1 MFTSTKKSG
10 QTSSRALFAVLF
22 ILMLLKLSLLRYF
35 FFNGLSGVGLLT
47 DALAALTIVCVL
59 DLIVPLSWKRT
70 VYAIFNVLFSLILF
84 AATLYNAHFSSVPT
98 YTALSELGQVA
109 QVRGS
114 IGPLVRPTHFLF
126 FADIILAVP
135 IWWIRR
141 RRIRSK
147 NAYRSSYSDSHLTFG
162 RKRSS
167 YWGKLGVALTAAFC
181 IVCSGSFIV
190 KGETIDNEL
199 VRAENLGFLNYQ
211 VSSAILTSKE
221 NEAIANG
228 NINETIAKINALVSK
243 YPYQDNA
250 KNGTAV
256 KAKYFGQAKGSNL
269 IVLQLES
276 FQNFPI
282 NASLNGQALTPV
294 LNNLA
299 KESYYF
305 NHFFQQIG
313 QGNTSDAEFMS
324 NTSIYPTGVVPMSAG
339 YSDRD
344 LPSLPK
350 LLAKEGYESETF
362 HVNDVTFWNRNKMY
376 PALGFTRY
384 FDKPS
389 FTNDKFNDFGPS
401 DEELYR
407 VGVEKMTAHQAANQ
421 PFYAQFITASSHSPF
436 TVPADRARIEIPATI
451 TNKLLHDYLQAINY
465 TDYAVGQ
472 LIQELKANGLWD
484 NTTLV
489 LYGDHFGLPEEE
501 EITQQIQANLNI
513 PYDGKVSR
521 FNIPLMIHTPKQTK
535 GQVIE
540 QPGGQLD
547 ILPTVMNLMGVSLK
561 QENFTAFG
569 HDLLNMDHNAFG
581 IRYYL
586 PTGSF
591 VNNDIMFIPG
601 AGFDDGTAYSLK
613 TYEQVTDLEPYRSD
627 YEHVLNLMKLSDEYV
642 KLLPKRTP

>member
-1 MFTSTKKSG
+1 MYNSKYERI
-10 QTSSRALFAVLF
+10 SSRTLFIVLF
-22 ILMLLKLSLLRYF
+22 ILLLLKLTLLRYF
-35 FFNGLSGVGLLT
+35 FFQGLSGIGLLT
-47 DALAALTIVCVL
+47 DTLGALTVVCVL
-59 DLIVPLSWKRT
+59 DLIVPKRWKRM
-70 VYAIFNVLFSLILF
+70 VYGGFNLIFSLVLF
-84 AATLYNAHFSSVPT
+84 AATLYNVHFSSVPT

-114 IGPLVRPTHFLF
+114 IGPLIRPVHFMF
-126 FADIILAVP
+126 FVDIVLALPLWFILRSRRTSRSQGSYSNSGLSFGKS
-135 IWWIRR
+135 RR
-141 RRIRSK
+141 R
-147 NAYRSSYSDSHLTFG
+147 
-162 RKRSS
+162 
-167 YWGKLGVALTAAFC
+167 YWGKVGVALTAAFS
-181 IVCSGSFIV
+181 IVLSGSFIV

-228 NINETIAKINALVSK
+228 NINETIVKINQLVSQ
-243 YPYQDNA
+243 YPYQD
-250 KNGTAV
+250 KTSHGSPV
-256 KAKYFGQAKGSNL
+256 KAKYFGEAKGSNL

-282 NASLNGQALTPV
+282 HASLGGQVLTPV
-294 LNNLA
+294 LNELA
-299 KESYYF
+299 SESYYF
-305 NHFFQQIG
+305 PHFFQQIG

-350 LLAKEGYESETF
+350 LLRERGYQSETF
-362 HVNDVTFWNRNKMY
+362 HGNDVTFWNRNKMY
-376 PALGFTRY
+376 PAIGFDRY

-389 FTNDKFNDFGPS
+389 FKNDRFNDFGPS

-407 VGVEKMTAHQAANQ
+407 VGVEKMTAHQAANE

-436 TVPADRARIEIPATI
+436 KVPADRARITVPETI
-451 TNKLLHDYLQAINY
+451 TNTLLHDYLQAINY

-472 LIQELKANGLWD
+472 LINELKASGLWD

-489 LYGDHFGLPEEE
+489 IYGDHFGLPAND
-501 EITQQIQANLNI
+501 EITKQIQDNLNV
-513 PYDGKVSR
+513 PYDGNVSR
-521 FNIPLMIHTPKQTK
+521 FNIPLIIHTPQQSK
-535 GQVIE
+535 GQVVE

-547 ILPTVMNLMGVSLK
+547 IMPTVLNLMGVSL
-561 QENFTAFG
+561 QEEQFTAFG

-591 VNNDIMFIPG
+591 VNNEIMFVPG
-601 AGFDDGTAYSLK
+601 AGFDDGKAYSIT
-613 TYEQVTDLEPYRSD
+613 TYEPVTDLEPYRAD
-627 YEHVLNLMKLSDEYV
+627 YEHVLSLMKLSDEYV
-642 KLLPKRTP
+642 KLLPKRAP

>member
-1 MFTSTKKSG
+1 MFKSTNTRR
-10 QTSSRALFAVLF
+10 QTSSRALFIVLF
-22 ILMLLKLSLLRYF
+22 VLMLLKLSLLRYF
-35 FFNGLSGVGLLT
+35 FFNNLSGVGLLT

-59 DLIVPLSWKRT
+59 DLIVPLSWKRW
-70 VYAIFNVLFSLILF
+70 VYGGFNILFSLVLF
-84 AATLYNAHFSSVPT
+84 AATLYNAQFSSVPT

-114 IGPLVRPTHFLF
+114 IGPLIRWQHVLF

-135 IWWIRR
+135 IWLIRR
-141 RRIRSK
+141 RHGSGG
-147 NAYRSSYSDSHLTFG
+147 YRNRYNESGLTFG
-162 RKRSS
+162 RNRSR

-181 IVCSGSFIV
+181 MVWSGSFIV

-199 VRAENLGFLNYQ
+199 VRAENIGFLNYQ

-228 NINETIAKINALVSK
+228 NINETIAKINALVSQ
-243 YPYQDNA
+243 YPYQNKTDHD
-250 KNGTAV
+250 TQV

-269 IVLQLES
+269 IVIQLES

-282 NASLNGQALTPV
+282 HASLNGQELTPV

-305 NHFFQQIG
+305 SHFFQQIG

-350 LLAKEGYESETF
+350 LLAKEGYESETY

-389 FTNDKFNDFGPS
+389 FTNDRFNDFGPS

-407 VGVEKMTAHQAANQ
+407 VGVEQITAHQAAKQ

-436 TVPADRARIEIPATI
+436 TIPADRARIEIPATV
-451 TNKLLHDYLQAINY
+451 TNKMLHDYLQAINY

-472 LIQELKANGLWD
+472 LIHELKANGLWD

-489 LYGDHFGLPEEE
+489 LYGDHFGLPEDK
-501 EITQQIQANLNI
+501 EITQQIQDHLGV

-521 FNIPLMIHTPKQTK
+521 FNIPLIIHTPKQTK
-535 GQVIE
+535 GKVIE

-547 ILPTVMNLMGVSLK
+547 ILPTVMNLIGVSLE
-561 QENFTAFG
+561 QEKFTAFG
-569 HDLLNMDHNAFG
+569 HDLLNMDRNAFG

-591 VNNDIMFIPG
+591 VNNDILFIPG
-601 AGFDDGTAYSLK
+601 AGFDDGTAYSLE
-613 TYEQVTDLEPYRSD
+613 TYEPVTHLEPYRSD
-627 YEHVLNLMKLSDEYV
+627 YEHVLSLMKLSDEYV
-642 KLLPKRTP
+642 KLLPKRAP

>member
-1 MFTSTKKSG
+1 MYNSKYERI
-10 QTSSRALFAVLF
+10 SSRTLFVVLF
-22 ILMLLKLSLLRYF
+22 ILLLLKLTLLRYF
-35 FFNGLSGVGLLT
+35 FFQGLSGIGLLT
-47 DALAALTIVCVL
+47 DTLGALTVVCVL
-59 DLIVPLSWKRT
+59 DLIVPKRWKRM
-70 VYAIFNVLFSLILF
+70 VYGGFNLIFSLVLF
-84 AATLYNAHFSSVPT
+84 AATLYNVHFSSVPT

-114 IGPLVRPTHFLF
+114 IGPLIRPVHFMF
-126 FADIILAVP
+126 FVDIVLALPLWFILRSRRTSRSQGSYSNSGLSFGKS
-135 IWWIRR
+135 RR
-141 RRIRSK
+141 R
-147 NAYRSSYSDSHLTFG
+147 
-162 RKRSS
+162 
-167 YWGKLGVALTAAFC
+167 YWGKVGVALTAAFS
-181 IVCSGSFIV
+181 IVLSGSFIV

-228 NINETIAKINALVSK
+228 NINETIAKINQLVSQ
-243 YPYQDNA
+243 YPYQD
-250 KNGTAV
+250 KTSQGSPV
-256 KAKYFGQAKGSNL
+256 KAKYFGEAKGSNL

-282 NASLNGQALTPV
+282 HASLGGQVLTPV
-294 LNNLA
+294 LNELA
-299 KESYYF
+299 SESYYF
-305 NHFFQQIG
+305 PHFFQQIG

-350 LLAKEGYESETF
+350 LLRERGYQSETF
-362 HVNDVTFWNRNKMY
+362 HGNDVTFWNRNKMY
-376 PALGFTRY
+376 PAIGFDRY

-389 FTNDKFNDFGPS
+389 FKNDRFNDFGPS

-407 VGVEKMTAHQAANQ
+407 VGVEKMTAHQAANE

-436 TVPADRARIEIPATI
+436 KVPADRARITVPETI
-451 TNKLLHDYLQAINY
+451 TNTLLHDYLQAINY

-472 LIQELKANGLWD
+472 LINELKASGLWD

-489 LYGDHFGLPEEE
+489 IYGDHFGLPAND
-501 EITQQIQANLNI
+501 EITKQIQDNLNV
-513 PYDGKVSR
+513 PYDGNVSR
-521 FNIPLMIHTPKQTK
+521 FNIPLIIHTPQQSK
-535 GQVIE
+535 GQVVE

-547 ILPTVMNLMGVSLK
+547 IMPTVLNLMGVSL
-561 QENFTAFG
+561 QEEQFTAFG

-591 VNNDIMFIPG
+591 VNNEIMFVPG
-601 AGFDDGTAYSLK
+601 AGFDDGKAYSIK
-613 TYEQVTDLEPYRSD
+613 TYEPVTDLEPYRAD
-627 YEHVLNLMKLSDEYV
+627 YEHVLSLMKLSDEYV
-642 KLLPKRTP
+642 KLLPKRAP

>member
-1 MFTSTKKSG
+1 MFKSTNTRR
-10 QTSSRALFAVLF
+10 QTSSRALFIVLF
-22 ILMLLKLSLLRYF
+22 VLMLLKLSLLRYF
-35 FFNGLSGVGLLT
+35 FFNNMSSLGLLT
-47 DALAALTIVCVL
+47 DGLAALTIVCVL
-59 DLIVPLSWKRT
+59 DLIVPLSWKRW
-70 VYAIFNVLFSLILF
+70 VYGGFNILFSLILF
-84 AATLYNAHFSSVPT
+84 AATLYNAQFSSVPT

-114 IGPLVRPTHFLF
+114 IGPLIRWQHVLF

-135 IWWIRR
+135 IWLIRR
-141 RRIRSK
+141 RRGSGG
-147 NAYRSSYSDSHLTFG
+147 YRNQYNESGLTFG
-162 RKRSS
+162 RNRSR

-181 IVCSGSFIV
+181 MIWSGSFIV
-190 KGETIDNEL
+190 KGEAIDNEL
-199 VRAENLGFLNYQ
+199 VRAENIGFLNYQ

-228 NINETIAKINALVSK
+228 NINETIAKINALVSQ
-243 YPYQDNA
+243 YPYQKKTDHD
-250 KNGTAV
+250 TPV

-269 IVLQLES
+269 IVIQLES

-282 NASLNGQALTPV
+282 HASLNGQELTPV

-305 NHFFQQIG
+305 SHIFQQIG
-313 QGNTSDAEFMS
+313 QGNTSDAEFIS

-350 LLAKEGYESETF
+350 LLAKEGYESETY
-362 HVNDVTFWNRNKMY
+362 HANDVTFWNRNKMY

-384 FDKPS
+384 YDKPS
-389 FTNDKFNDFGPS
+389 FTNDRFNDFGPS

-407 VGVEKMTAHQAANQ
+407 VGVEKMTAHQAAKQ

-436 TVPADRARIEIPATI
+436 TVPTDRARIEIPATV

-472 LIQELKANGLWD
+472 LIHELKANGLWD

-489 LYGDHFGLPEEE
+489 LYGDHFGLPEDK
-501 EITQQIQANLNI
+501 EITQQIQDHLGI

-521 FNIPLMIHTPKQTK
+521 FNIPLIIHTPKQTK
-535 GQVIE
+535 GEVIE

-547 ILPTVMNLMGVSLK
+547 MLPTVMNLMGVSLE
-561 QENFTAFG
+561 QEKFTAFG
-569 HDLLNMDHNAFG
+569 HDLLNMDRNAFG

-591 VNNDIMFIPG
+591 VNNDILFIPG

-613 TYEQVTDLEPYRSD
+613 TYEPVTNIEPYRSD
-627 YEHVLNLMKLSDEYV
+627 YEHVLSLMKLSDEYV
-642 KLLPKRTP
+642 KLLPKRVP

>member
-1 MFTSTKKSG
+1 MYNSKYERI
-10 QTSSRALFAVLF
+10 SSRTLFVVLF
-22 ILMLLKLSLLRYF
+22 ILLLLKLTLLRYF
-35 FFNGLSGVGLLT
+35 FFQGLSGIGLLT
-47 DALAALTIVCVL
+47 DTLGALTVVCVL
-59 DLIVPLSWKRT
+59 DLIVPKRWKRM
-70 VYAIFNVLFSLILF
+70 VYGGFNLIFSLVLF
-84 AATLYNAHFSSVPT
+84 AATLYNVHFSSVPT

-114 IGPLVRPTHFLF
+114 IGPLIRPVHFMF
-126 FADIILAVP
+126 FVDIVLALPLWFILRSRRTSRSQGSYSNSGLSFGKS
-135 IWWIRR
+135 RR
-141 RRIRSK
+141 R
-147 NAYRSSYSDSHLTFG
+147 
-162 RKRSS
+162 
-167 YWGKLGVALTAAFC
+167 YWGKVGVALTAAFS
-181 IVCSGSFIV
+181 IVLSGSFIV

-228 NINETIAKINALVSK
+228 NINETIVKINQLVSQ
-243 YPYQDNA
+243 YPYQD
-250 KNGTAV
+250 KTSHGSPV
-256 KAKYFGQAKGSNL
+256 KAKYFGEAKGSNL

-282 NASLNGQALTPV
+282 HASLGGQVLTPV
-294 LNNLA
+294 LNELA
-299 KESYYF
+299 SESYYF
-305 NHFFQQIG
+305 PHFFQQIG

-350 LLAKEGYESETF
+350 LLRERGYQSETF
-362 HVNDVTFWNRNKMY
+362 HGNDVTFWNRNKMY
-376 PALGFTRY
+376 PAIGFDRY

-389 FTNDKFNDFGPS
+389 FKNDRFNDFGPS

-407 VGVEKMTAHQAANQ
+407 VGVEKMTAHQAANE

-436 TVPADRARIEIPATI
+436 KVPADRARITVPETI
-451 TNKLLHDYLQAINY
+451 TNTLLHDYLQAINY

-472 LIQELKANGLWD
+472 LINELKASGLWD

-489 LYGDHFGLPEEE
+489 IYGDHFGLPAND
-501 EITQQIQANLNI
+501 EITKQIQDNLNV
-513 PYDGKVSR
+513 PYDGNVSR
-521 FNIPLMIHTPKQTK
+521 FNIPLIIHTPQQSK
-535 GQVIE
+535 GQVVE

-547 ILPTVMNLMGVSLK
+547 IMPTVLNLMGVSL
-561 QENFTAFG
+561 QEEQFTAFG

-591 VNNDIMFIPG
+591 VNNEIMFVPG
-601 AGFDDGTAYSLK
+601 AGFDDGKAYSIT
-613 TYEQVTDLEPYRSD
+613 TYEPVTDLEPYRAD
-627 YEHVLNLMKLSDEYV
+627 YEHVLSLMKLSDEYV
-642 KLLPKRTP
+642 KLLPKRAP

>member
-1 MFTSTKKSG
+1 MYNSKHERI
-10 QTSSRALFAVLF
+10 SSRTLFVVLF
-22 ILMLLKLSLLRYF
+22 ILLLLKLTLLRYF
-35 FFNGLSGVGLLT
+35 FFQGLSGIGFLT
-47 DALAALTIVCVL
+47 DTLGALTVVCVL
-59 DLIVPLSWKRT
+59 DLIVPKSWKRI
-70 VYAIFNVLFSLILF
+70 VYGGFNLIFSLVLF
-84 AATLYNAHFSSVPT
+84 AATLYNVHFSSVPT

-114 IGPLVRPTHFLF
+114 IGPLIRPVHFTF
-126 FADIILAVP
+126 FADIVLALPLWFILRSRRNP
-135 IWWIRR
+135 RSHGSYSNSGLSFGRSRR
-141 RRIRSK
+141 R
-147 NAYRSSYSDSHLTFG
+147 
-162 RKRSS
+162 
-167 YWGKLGVALTAAFC
+167 YWGKVGVALTAAFS
-181 IVCSGSFIV
+181 IVLSGSFIV

-228 NINETIAKINALVSK
+228 NINETIAKINQLVSQ
-243 YPYQDNA
+243 YPYQD
-250 KNGTAV
+250 KTSQGSAV

-282 NASLNGQALTPV
+282 HASLDGQVLTPV
-294 LNNLA
+294 LNELA
-299 KESYYF
+299 SESYYF
-305 NHFFQQIG
+305 PHFFQQIG

-350 LLAKEGYESETF
+350 LLRERGYQSETF
-362 HVNDVTFWNRNKMY
+362 HGNDVTFWNRNKMY
-376 PALGFTRY
+376 PAIGFDRY

-389 FTNDKFNDFGPS
+389 FKNDRFNDFGPS

-407 VGVEKMTAHQAANQ
+407 VGVEKMTAHQAANE

-436 TVPADRARIEIPATI
+436 KVPADRARITVPETI
-451 TNKLLHDYLQAINY
+451 TNTLLHDYLQAINY

-472 LIQELKANGLWD
+472 LINELKASGLWD

-489 LYGDHFGLPEEE
+489 IYGDHFGLPAND
-501 EITQQIQANLNI
+501 EITKQIQDNLHV
-513 PYDGKVSR
+513 PYDGNVSR
-521 FNIPLMIHTPKQTK
+521 FNIPLIIHTPQQSK
-535 GQVIE
+535 GQVVE

-547 ILPTVMNLMGVSLK
+547 IMPTVLNLMGVSL
-561 QENFTAFG
+561 QEEQFTAFG

-591 VNNDIMFIPG
+591 VNNEIMFIPG
-601 AGFDDGTAYSLK
+601 AGFDDGKAFSIK
-613 TYEQVTDLEPYRSD
+613 TYEPVTDLEPYRAD
-627 YEHVLNLMKLSDEYV
+627 YEHVLSLMKLSDEYV
-642 KLLPKRTP
+642 KLLPKRAP

>member
-1 MFTSTKKSG
+1 MNRSR
-10 QTSSRALFAVLF
+10 QTSSRALFVVLF

-70 VYAIFNVLFSLILF
+70 VYGAFNVLFSLVLF

-114 IGPLVRPTHFLF
+114 IGPLVKPQHFLF
-126 FADIILAVP
+126 FADIILGVP
-135 IWWIRR
+135 IRFIGRR
-141 RRIRSK
+141 RSRG
-147 NAYRSSYSDSHLTFG
+147 AYHSNYQESSLTFG
-162 RKRSS
+162 RNRRR

-181 IVCSGSFIV
+181 IVLSGSFIV

-228 NINETIAKINALVSK
+228 NINETIAKINALVSQ
-243 YPYQDNA
+243 YPYQNKGAD
-250 KNGTAV
+250 GTAV

-282 NASLNGQALTPV
+282 NASLNGQELTPV

-305 NHFFQQIG
+305 SHFFQQIG

-350 LLAKEGYESETF
+350 LLSQNGYESETY

-472 LIQELKANGLWD
+472 LINELKANGLWD

-501 EITQQIQANLNI
+501 EITEQIQANLGI

-521 FNIPLMIHTPKQTK
+521 FNIPLMIHTPKQTR
-535 GQVIE
+535 GQVVE

-547 ILPTVMNLMGVSLK
+547 ILPTVMNLMGVSLQ
-561 QENFTAFG
+561 QEKFTAFG
-569 HDLLNMDHNAFG
+569 HDLLNMDRNAFG

-613 TYEQVTDLEPYRSD
+613 TYEPVTNLEPYRSD
-627 YEHVLNLMKLSDEYV
+627 YEHVLSLMKLSDEYV
-642 KLLPKRTP
+642 KLLPKRAP

>member
-1 MFTSTKKSG
+1 MFTFKSERN
-10 QTSSRALFAVLF
+10 SSRLLFAVLF
-22 ILMLLKLSLLRYF
+22 VLMLLKLTLLRYF
-35 FFNGLSGVGLLT
+35 FFQGLSGVGLVT
-47 DALAALTIVCVL
+47 DALAALALVCVL
-59 DLIVPLSWKRT
+59 DLIVPKRWKWV
-70 VYAIFNVLFSLILF
+70 VYGGFNLLFSFLLF
-84 AATLYNAHFSSVPT
+84 AATLYNVHFSSVPT

-114 IGPLVRPTHFLF
+114 IGPLVRPVHFLF
-126 FADIILAVP
+126 FADIVLMLPV
-135 IWWIRR
+135 WLLTRR
-141 RRIRSK
+141 RRSAMGYGIG
-147 NAYRSSYSDSHLTFG
+147 NTGGLTFG
-162 RKRSS
+162 RNRKK
-167 YWGKLGVALTAAFC
+167 YWGKLGVVVTAAFC
-181 IVCSGSFIV
+181 MVLSGTFIV
-190 KGETIDNEL
+190 KGESIDNEL

-228 NINETIAKINALVSK
+228 NIQDTIARVNELVSRFG
-243 YPYQDNA
+243 YQNPTKQGQA
-250 KNGTAV
+250 IKPR
-256 KAKYFGQAKGSNL
+256 YFGQAKGSNL

-282 NASLNGQALTPV
+282 HASLDGQELTPV
-294 LNNLA
+294 LNDLA

-350 LLAKEGYESETF
+350 LLSSEGYQSETF
-362 HVNDVTFWNRNKMY
+362 HVNDVSFWNRNKMY
-376 PALGFTRY
+376 PALGFDRY
-384 FDKPS
+384 FDRAS
-389 FTNDKFNDFGPS
+389 FENDRFNDFGAS

-407 VGVEKMTAHQAANQ
+407 VGVEKMVAHQTANQ

-436 TVPADRARIEIPATI
+436 KIPEDRARITIPAAI
-451 TNKLLHDYLQAINY
+451 TNTLLHDYLQAINY

-472 LIQELKANGLWD
+472 LIEQLKANGLWD

-489 LYGDHFGLPEEE
+489 IYGDHFGLPAEE
-501 EITQQIQANLNI
+501 EITQQIKDNLNV
-513 PYDGKVSR
+513 PYDGNVSR
-521 FNIPLMIHTPKQTK
+521 FNIPLLIHTPKQAK

-547 ILPTVMNLMGVSLK
+547 ILPTVMNLMGVSLSEEK
-561 QENFTAFG
+561 FTAFG

-591 VNNDIMFIPG
+591 VNNEILFIPG
-601 AGFDDGTAYSLK
+601 AGFEDGTAYSLK
-613 TYEQVTDLEPYRSD
+613 TYEPVTDLEPYRAD
-627 YEHVLNLMKLSDEYV
+627 YEHVLQLMKLSDEYV
-642 KLLPKRTP
+642 KLLPKRAP

>member
-1 MFTSTKKSG
+1 MYNSKYERI
-10 QTSSRALFAVLF
+10 SSRTLFIVLF
-22 ILMLLKLSLLRYF
+22 ILLLLKLTLLRYF
-35 FFNGLSGVGLLT
+35 FFQGLSGIGFLT
-47 DALAALTIVCVL
+47 DTLGALTVVCVL
-59 DLIVPLSWKRT
+59 DLIVPKRWKRM
-70 VYAIFNVLFSLILF
+70 VYGGFNLIFSLVLF
-84 AATLYNAHFSSVPT
+84 AATLYNVHFSSVPT

-114 IGPLVRPTHFLF
+114 IGPLIRPVHFMF
-126 FADIILAVP
+126 FVDIVLALPLWFILRSRRTSRSQGSYSNSGLSFGKS
-135 IWWIRR
+135 RR
-141 RRIRSK
+141 R
-147 NAYRSSYSDSHLTFG
+147 
-162 RKRSS
+162 
-167 YWGKLGVALTAAFC
+167 YWGKVGVALTAAFS
-181 IVCSGSFIV
+181 IVLSGSFIV

-228 NINETIAKINALVSK
+228 NINETIAKINQLVSQ
-243 YPYQDNA
+243 YPYQD
-250 KNGTAV
+250 KTSQGSPV
-256 KAKYFGQAKGSNL
+256 KAKYFGEAKGSNL

-282 NASLNGQALTPV
+282 HASLGGQVLTPV
-294 LNNLA
+294 LNELA
-299 KESYYF
+299 SESYYF
-305 NHFFQQIG
+305 PHFFQQIG

-350 LLAKEGYESETF
+350 LLRERGYQSETF
-362 HVNDVTFWNRNKMY
+362 HGNDVTFWNRNKMY
-376 PALGFTRY
+376 PAIGFDRY

-389 FTNDKFNDFGPS
+389 FKNDRFNDFGPS

-407 VGVEKMTAHQAANQ
+407 VGVEKMTAHQAANE

-436 TVPADRARIEIPATI
+436 KVPADRARITVPETI
-451 TNKLLHDYLQAINY
+451 TNTLLHDYLQAINY

-472 LIQELKANGLWD
+472 LINELKASGLWD

-489 LYGDHFGLPEEE
+489 IYGDHFGLPAND
-501 EITQQIQANLNI
+501 EITKQIQDNLNV
-513 PYDGKVSR
+513 PYDGNVSR
-521 FNIPLMIHTPKQTK
+521 FNIPLIIHTPQQSK
-535 GQVIE
+535 GQVVE

-547 ILPTVMNLMGVSLK
+547 IMPTVLNLMGVSL
-561 QENFTAFG
+561 QEEQFTAFG

-591 VNNDIMFIPG
+591 VNNEIMFVPG
-601 AGFDDGTAYSLK
+601 AGFDDGKAYSIT
-613 TYEQVTDLEPYRSD
+613 TYEPVTDLEPYRAD
-627 YEHVLNLMKLSDEYV
+627 YEHVLSLMKLSDEYV
-642 KLLPKRTP
+642 KLLPKRAP

>member
-1 MFTSTKKSG
+1 MFTSMNKSR
-10 QTSSRALFAVLF
+10 QSTSRSLFAVLF

-35 FFNGLSGVGLLT
+35 FFNGMSGVGLFT
-47 DALAALTIVCVL
+47 DALAALAIVCVL
-59 DLIVPLSWKRT
+59 DLIVPLSWKRM
-70 VYAIFNVLFSLILF
+70 VYGAFNVLFSLVLF

-114 IGPLVRPTHFLF
+114 IGPLVRPVHFMF
-126 FADIILAVP
+126 FADIVMAVP
-135 IWWIRR
+135 VWLIRR
-141 RRIRSK
+141 RRSK
-147 NAYRSSYSDSHLTFG
+147 GAYRSSYQESNQTFG
-162 RKRSS
+162 RNRRR
-167 YWGKLGVALTAAFC
+167 YWGKLGVALTASFC
-181 IVCSGSFIV
+181 IVLSGNFIF
-190 KGETIDNEL
+190 KEETIDNEL

-211 VSSAILTSKE
+211 VSSAIMTNKE

-228 NINETIAKINALVSK
+228 NINETVAKINALVSQ
-243 YPYQDNA
+243 YPYQNKTDN
-250 KNGTAV
+250 GGEV

-269 IVLQLES
+269 IVIQLES

-282 NASLNGQALTPV
+282 NASLNGQELTPV

-305 NHFFQQIG
+305 SHFFQQIG

-324 NTSIYPTGVVPMSAG
+324 NTSIYPTGVVPMSTG

-350 LLAKEGYESETF
+350 LLAKEGYESETY

-407 VGVEKMTAHQAANQ
+407 VGVEKMTAHQAAKQ

-451 TNKLLHDYLQAINY
+451 TNKLLHDYLQSINY

-472 LIQELKANGLWD
+472 LISELKANGLWD

-489 LYGDHFGLPEEE
+489 LYGDHFGLPEEP
-501 EITQQIQANLNI
+501 EIRQQIQENLKI
-513 PYDGKVSR
+513 PYNGKVSL
-521 FNIPLMIHTPKQTK
+521 FNVPLIIHTPKQTN

-547 ILPTVMNLMGVSLK
+547 ILPTVMNLMGVSLA
-561 QENFTAFG
+561 QEKFTAFG

-613 TYEQVTDLEPYRSD
+613 TYEPVTNLEPYRSD
-627 YEHVLNLMKLSDEYV
+627 YEHVLSLMKLSDEYV

>member
-1 MFTSTKKSG
+1 MFNSKNER
-10 QTSSRALFAVLF
+10 TSSRTLFIVLF

-35 FFNGLSGVGLLT
+35 FFQGLSGIGFVT
-47 DALAALTIVCVL
+47 DALGALTVVCIL
-59 DLIVPLSWKRT
+59 DLIVPKGWKRA
-70 VYAIFNVLFSLILF
+70 VYGGFNVLFSLVLF
-84 AATLYNAHFSSVPT
+84 AATLYNVHFSSVPT
-98 YTALSELGQVA
+98 YTALSEIGQVA

-114 IGPLVRPTHFLF
+114 IGPLVRPEHFLF
-126 FADIILAVP
+126 FVDIVLAVP
-135 IWWIRR
+135 VWFILRSRRTSGRNSSYRDSGLHFGRSRR
-141 RRIRSK
+141 R
-147 NAYRSSYSDSHLTFG
+147 
-162 RKRSS
+162 

-181 IVCSGSFIV
+181 ITLSGSFIV

-228 NINETIAKINALVSK
+228 NINETIDKINQLVSK
-243 YPYQDNA
+243 YPYQE
-250 KNGTAV
+250 KSSQGTAI
-256 KAKYFGQAKGSNL
+256 KAEYFGQAKGSNL

-282 NASLNGQALTPV
+282 NASLDGQVLTPV
-294 LNNLA
+294 LNDLA

-305 NHFFQQIG
+305 SHFFQQIG

-350 LLAKEGYESETF
+350 LLGKEGYESETF

-376 PALGFTRY
+376 PALGFNRY

-389 FTNDKFNDFGPS
+389 FENDKFNDFGPS

-407 VGVEKMTAHQAANQ
+407 VGMEKMTAHQAANQ

-436 TVPADRARIEIPATI
+436 TVPADRARITIPATI
-451 TNKLLHDYLQAINY
+451 TNTLLHDYLQAINY

-472 LIQELKANGLWD
+472 LINELKANGLWD

-489 LYGDHFGLPEEE
+489 IYGDHFGLPAND
-501 EITQQIQANLNI
+501 EITQQIQTNLGV

-521 FNIPLMIHTPKQTK
+521 FNIPLLIHTPKQAK

-547 ILPTVMNLMGVSLK
+547 IMPTVLNLMGVSLK
-561 QENFTAFG
+561 EEKFTAFG

-613 TYEQVTDLEPYRSD
+613 TYEPVTDLEPYRSD
-627 YEHVLNLMKLSDEYV
+627 YEHVLSLMKLSDEYV
-642 KLLPKRTP
+642 KLLPKRAP

>member
-1 MFTSTKKSG
+1 MYNSKYERI
-10 QTSSRALFAVLF
+10 SSRTLFVVLF
-22 ILMLLKLSLLRYF
+22 ILLLLKLTLLRYF
-35 FFNGLSGVGLLT
+35 FFQGLSGIGLLT
-47 DALAALTIVCVL
+47 DTLGALTVVCVL
-59 DLIVPLSWKRT
+59 DLIVPKRWKQM
-70 VYAIFNVLFSLILF
+70 VYGGFNLIFSLVLF
-84 AATLYNAHFSSVPT
+84 AATLYNVHFSSVPT

-114 IGPLVRPTHFLF
+114 IGPLIRPVHFMF
-126 FADIILAVP
+126 FVDIVLALPLWFILRSRRTSRSQGSYSNSGLSFGKS
-135 IWWIRR
+135 RR
-141 RRIRSK
+141 R
-147 NAYRSSYSDSHLTFG
+147 
-162 RKRSS
+162 
-167 YWGKLGVALTAAFC
+167 YWGKVGVALTAAFS
-181 IVCSGSFIV
+181 IVLSGSFIV

-228 NINETIAKINALVSK
+228 NINETVAKINQLVSQ
-243 YPYQDNA
+243 YPYQD
-250 KNGTAV
+250 KTSQGSPV
-256 KAKYFGQAKGSNL
+256 KAKYFGEAKGSNL

-282 NASLNGQALTPV
+282 HASLGGQVLTPV
-294 LNNLA
+294 LNELA
-299 KESYYF
+299 SESYYF
-305 NHFFQQIG
+305 PHFFQQIG

-350 LLAKEGYESETF
+350 LLRERGYQSETF
-362 HVNDVTFWNRNKMY
+362 HGNDVTFWNRNKMY
-376 PALGFTRY
+376 PAIGFDRY

-389 FTNDKFNDFGPS
+389 FKNDRFNDFGPS

-407 VGVEKMTAHQAANQ
+407 VGVEKMTVHQAANEL
-421 PFYAQFITASSHSPF
+421 FYAQFITASSHSPF
-436 TVPADRARIEIPATI
+436 KVPADRARITVPETI
-451 TNKLLHDYLQAINY
+451 TNTLLHDYLQAINY

-472 LIQELKANGLWD
+472 LINELKASGLWD

-489 LYGDHFGLPEEE
+489 IYGDHFGLPAND
-501 EITQQIQANLNI
+501 EITKQIQDNLNV
-513 PYDGKVSR
+513 PYDGNVSR
-521 FNIPLMIHTPKQTK
+521 FNIPLIIHTPQQSK
-535 GQVIE
+535 GQVVE

-547 ILPTVMNLMGVSLK
+547 IMPTVLNLMGVSL
-561 QENFTAFG
+561 QEEQFTAFG

-591 VNNDIMFIPG
+591 VNNEIMFVPG
-601 AGFDDGTAYSLK
+601 AGFDDGKAYSIK
-613 TYEQVTDLEPYRSD
+613 TYEPVTDLEPYRAD
-627 YEHVLNLMKLSDEYV
+627 YEHVLSLMKLSDEYV
-642 KLLPKRTP
+642 KLLPKRAP

>member
-1 MFTSTKKSG
+1 MYNSKYERI
-10 QTSSRALFAVLF
+10 SSRTLFVVLF
-22 ILMLLKLSLLRYF
+22 ILLLLKLTLLRYF
-35 FFNGLSGVGLLT
+35 FFEGLSGIGFLT
-47 DALAALTIVCVL
+47 DTLGALTVVCVL
-59 DLIVPLSWKRT
+59 DLIVPKSWKRI
-70 VYAIFNVLFSLILF
+70 VYGGFNLIFSLVLF
-84 AATLYNAHFSSVPT
+84 AATLYNVHFSSVPT

-114 IGPLVRPTHFLF
+114 IGPLIRPVHFMF
-126 FADIILAVP
+126 FVDIVLALPLWFILRSRRTSRSQGSYSNSGLSFGKS
-135 IWWIRR
+135 RR
-141 RRIRSK
+141 R
-147 NAYRSSYSDSHLTFG
+147 
-162 RKRSS
+162 
-167 YWGKLGVALTAAFC
+167 YWGKVGVVLTAAFS
-181 IVCSGSFIV
+181 IVLSGNFIV

-228 NINETIAKINALVSK
+228 NINETIAKINQLVSQ
-243 YPYQDNA
+243 YPYLDKTSQ
-250 KNGTAV
+250 GSPV
-256 KAKYFGQAKGSNL
+256 KAKYFGEAKGSNL

-282 NASLNGQALTPV
+282 HASLGGQVLTPV
-294 LNNLA
+294 LNELA
-299 KESYYF
+299 SESYYF
-305 NHFFQQIG
+305 PHFFQQIG

-350 LLAKEGYESETF
+350 LLRERGYQSETF
-362 HVNDVTFWNRNKMY
+362 HGNDVTFWNRNKMY
-376 PALGFTRY
+376 PAIGFDRY

-389 FTNDKFNDFGPS
+389 FNNDRFNDFGPS

-407 VGVEKMTAHQAANQ
+407 VGVEKMTAHQAANE

-436 TVPADRARIEIPATI
+436 TVPADRARITVPETI
-451 TNKLLHDYLQAINY
+451 TNTLLHDYLQAINY

-472 LIQELKANGLWD
+472 LINELKAIGLWD

-489 LYGDHFGLPEEE
+489 IYGDHFGLPAND
-501 EITQQIQANLNI
+501 EITKQIQDNLNV
-513 PYDGKVSR
+513 PYDGNVSR
-521 FNIPLMIHTPKQTK
+521 FNIPLIIHTPQQSK
-535 GQVIE
+535 GQVVE

-547 ILPTVMNLMGVSLK
+547 IMPTVLNLMGVSL
-561 QENFTAFG
+561 QEEQFTAFG

-591 VNNDIMFIPG
+591 VNNEIMFVPG
-601 AGFDDGTAYSLK
+601 AGFDDGKAYSIK
-613 TYEQVTDLEPYRSD
+613 TYEPVTDLEPYRAD
-627 YEHVLNLMKLSDEYV
+627 YEHVLSLMKLSDEYV
-642 KLLPKRTP
+642 KLLPKRAP